1 MREDSLENYLQEA
14 AIAATSLNTLELM
27 MKKLILGTALA
38 LSSLV
43 AAAYTAPTATGVTF
57 AQYTGTNVGSNDMP
71 AGNALYWVHE
81 STVGNVDSFLL
92 MFDPVNTS
100 ATISGI
106 VTFGG
111 GSITQFFD
119 TKAELL
125 GSQGTYGSAGLS
137 YGWVLNSGLEN
148 RDQNRTT
155 VGLNTVTLNW
165 RASSPGDYVR
175 VLVTPVPE
183 PETYAMLLAGLGLM
197 GAVARRRKSKQA

>member
-1 MREDSLENYLQEA
+1 
-14 AIAATSLNTLELM
+14 

-92 MFDPVNTS
+92 MFDPVKTS
-100 ATISGI
+100 ATISGT

-111 GSITQFFD
+111 GRITNFFD
-119 TKAELL
+119 TKTELL

-148 RDQNRTT
+148 RDQNKTT

-165 RASSPGDYVR
+165 QASSPGDYVR

-183 PETYAMLLAGLGLM
+183 PETYAMLLAGLGPM